1 MVAIDHCN
9 DCRRATGAVLPMCLI
24 TEIGTVSTTCATR
37 SDPES
42 RMELTADELFD
53 FETIAEREMFL
64 TSYKSSE
71 KRTRWFCGRC
81 GTSLAYTIDTGVVLP
96 EWGWLKMLDIWLGT
110 VDREDLDDGDK
121 MEPERQ
127 MWCDMGVG
135 WIRRFARNGIPEHP
149 LSKIDQVL
157 NQSRGI
163 DEILEEA
170 RSHLKRATPREALA
184 ETKQQSGP
192 PMVLVDIRP
201 AGQRGAEGEIEGALI
216 IERNVLEWRFDPRC
230 DARLAQAS
238 FDLRVIIFCQE
249 SYTSSLAAR
258 ALQELG
264 LKHATDMEGGYRAWK
279 EAGLPDSI
287 VPEQAT

>member
-1 MVAIDHCN
+1 
-9 DCRRATGAVLPMCLI
+9 
-24 TEIGTVSTTCATR
+24 
-37 SDPES
+37 
-42 RMELTADELFD
+42 MEVTAQELFK
-53 FETIAEREMFL
+53 FETIAERDMFL
-64 TSYKSSE
+64 TFYKSSE

-81 GTSLAYTIDTGVVLP
+81 GTSLACTIDAGIEVP
-96 EWGWLKMLDIWLGT
+96 EWGWKMLDLWLGT
-110 VDREDLDDGDK
+110 VDREDLEK

-127 MWCDMGVG
+127 MWFDMGVD
-135 WIRRFARNGIPEHP
+135 WVRRFARNGIPEHP
-149 LSKIDQVL
+149 LSNIDQVVD
-157 NQSRGI
+157 QSRGI

-170 RSHLKRATPREALA
+170 RAHLKRLTPREALA
-184 ETKQQSGP
+184 EIKQKLGP
-192 PMVLVDIRP
+192 PVVLVDIRP

-230 DARLAQAS
+230 DARLPQAR

-264 LKHATDMEGGYRAWK
+264 LMKATDIDGGYRAWK